1 MFVASINNLFKKQY
15 AMNIDTPTTPT
26 LRFWQNVLKYGL
38 IYALISIVITLVYYI
53 FDVNIMSTSV
63 SITTFVITFV
73 ILLAIFIISVKQ
85 YRNQGLDGK
94 ITFLRAFLHTLAIG
108 VIGGV
113 VIGLFNY
120 IFYAYIAPE
129 YLASQVE
136 PFIEMMEKFNLPEE
150 AMDEA
155 ISKFEESI
163 QPLRMLRSQLTSSL
177 ILSAV
182 IGLFIGVFIKK
193 DITTPEIKNV

>member
-1 MFVASINNLFKKQY
+1 
-15 AMNIDTPTTPT
+15 MNIDTQTTPA
-26 LRFWQNVLKYGL
+26 LGFWENVFKYSL
-38 IYALISIVITLVYYI
+38 IYAGISIAITLLYYI
-53 FDVNIMSTSV
+53 FDVNIMSTGV
-63 SITTFVITFV
+63 SASTGVLSFV
-73 ILLAIFIISVKQ
+73 ILLVIFIMSVRK
-85 YRNQGLDGK
+85 YRDRGLGGK

-108 VIGGV
+108 VIGGL
-113 VIGLFNY
+113 VIALFNY

-155 ISKFEESI
+155 ISKFEEGL
-163 QPLRMLRSQLTSSL
+163 QPFNMLKSQLTSSL
-177 ILSAV
+177 VLSAI
-182 IGLFIGVFIKK
+182 IGLFIGIFIKK